1 MPVRKASQYRL
12 GRYGKRA
19 IALVASCAPAKITSH
34 PLSDSCHRLRRRHTE
49 DLLRNVFEAV
59 SSLRNGRKPE
69 PILIQEFAPPFPLQ
83 NSSKISFRKFP
94 PVEGGE

>member
-1 MPVRKASQYRL
+1 MPVKKASQYRL

-69 PILIQEFAPPFPLQ
+69 PILIEEFASLLPLQ
-83 NSSKISFRKFP
+83 NSSNIVFRNIRRI
-94 PVEGGE
+94 EGGE